1 LPSRGREAR
10 YEWHIRVCVSQSET
24 ATVMS
29 ALVQLVGVSKTFGDA
44 PAVHSV
50 DLSVERGKTTVLI
63 GPSGC
68 GKSTLLR
75 LIIGLIQPDT
85 GEIIFDG
92 AKIAMDKPARRSLG
106 EGGID
111 IVRRRVGYVI
121 QEGGLFP
128 HLTARR
134 NILLMARHLGRAE
147 NEMRARLNELCTLS
161 RLPENLL
168 DRYPLELSGG
178 QRQRVSL
185 MRALMLSPE
194 LLLLDEP
201 LGALD
206 PLVRAALQKD
216 LKEIF
221 ARLRQTALLV
231 THDLA
236 EAAYLG
242 DEIVLMHEGRI
253 VQQGSLK
260 DLRQRPATNFVS
272 EFINAQRS
280 LALT

>member
-1 LPSRGREAR
+1 
-10 YEWHIRVCVSQSET
+10 
-24 ATVMS
+24 MS
-29 ALVQLVGVSKTFGDA
+29 ALVQLVAVSKRYTGA
-44 PAVHSV
+44 AALHST
-50 DLSVERGKTTVLI
+50 DLGVERGKTTVLI

-75 LIIGLIQPDT
+75 LIIGLTAPDSGT
-85 GEIIFDG
+85 ISFDG
-92 AKIAMDKPARRSLG
+92 SQITQANIERLRRQ
-106 EGGID
+106 I
-111 IVRRRVGYVI
+111 GYVI

-128 HLTARR
+128 HLTARA
-134 NILLMARHLGRAE
+134 NILLVARHLGKSLA
-147 NEMRARLNELCTLS
+147 EMRTRLLELCELTRFSDNLLS
-161 RLPENLL
+161 R
-168 DRYPLELSGG
+168 YPIELSGG

-206 PLVRAALQKD
+206 PLVRASLQKD

-236 EAAYLG
+236 EAAYFG
-242 DEIVLMHEGRI
+242 DEIVLMNEGRV
-253 VQQGSLK
+253 VQQGSIA
-260 DLRQRPATNFVS
+260 DLRKKPATDFVR
-272 EFINAQRS
+272 EFVNAQRT
-280 LALT
+280 LAEI

>member
-1 LPSRGREAR
+1 MNP
-10 YEWHIRVCVSQSET
+10 
-24 ATVMS
+24 
-29 ALVQLVGVSKTFGDA
+29 LVRLIDVSKRFTGGA
-44 PAVHSV
+44 PALDTTS
-50 DLSVERGKTTVLI
+50 LSVAQGKTTVLI

-75 LIIGLIQPDT
+75 LIIGLIEPDA
-85 GEIIFDG
+85 GRIEFDG
-92 AKIAMDKPARRSLG
+92 APIGRANINAL
-106 EGGID
+106 
-111 IVRRRVGYVI
+111 RRRIGYVI

-128 HLTARR
+128 HLTART
-134 NILLMARHLGRAE
+134 NILLMARHLSQAPAE
-147 NEMRARLNELCTLS
+147 MDSRLNDLCALTRFPDEALQ
-161 RLPENLL
+161 
-168 DRYPLELSGG
+168 RYPVELSGG

-206 PLVRAALQKD
+206 PLVRASLQKD

-242 DEIVLMHEGRI
+242 DEIVLMNEGKI
-253 VQQGSLK
+253 VQRGSIT
-260 DLRQRPATNFVS
+260 DLRSKPANAFVS
-272 EFINAQRS
+272 EFINAQRT
-280 LALT
+280 LVLT

>member
-1 LPSRGREAR
+1 
-10 YEWHIRVCVSQSET
+10 
-24 ATVMS
+24 
-29 ALVQLVGVSKTFGDA
+29 
-44 PAVHSV
+44 
-50 DLSVERGKTTVLI
+50 
-63 GPSGC
+63 
-68 GKSTLLR
+68 
-75 LIIGLIQPDT
+75 LIIGLIQPDS
-85 GEIIFDG
+85 GQIIFDG
-92 AKIAMDKPARRSLG
+92 AKVNGDKPGRRRLAG
-106 EGGID
+106 GGID

-128 HLTARR
+128 HLTARG
-134 NILLMARHLGRAE
+134 NILLMARHLRGTRQTPPRE
-147 NEMRARLNELCTLS
+147 LDGFKPSSFKITDDEMEARLRELSALTRFS
-161 RLPENLL
+161 ESLL
-168 DRYPLELSGG
+168 GRYPLELSGG

-242 DEIVLMHEGRI
+242 DEIVLVNEGRI
-253 VQQGSLK
+253 VQQGSLA
-260 DLRQRPATNFVS
+260 DLREKPASPFVS

-280 LALT
+280 LAVI

>member
-1 LPSRGREAR
+1 MSDGCTGRNT
-10 YEWHIRVCVSQSET
+10 CVP
-24 ATVMS
+24 MS
-29 ALVQLVGVSKTFGDA
+29 ALVELRNIGKQYAGT
-44 PAVHSV
+44 PALRAIT
-50 DLSVERGKTTVLI
+50 LSVERGKTTVLI

-68 GKSTLLR
+68 GKSTVLR
-75 LIIGLIQPDT
+75 LIIGLVEPDC
-85 GEIIFDG
+85 GDILFESKPIAG
-92 AKIAMDKPARRSLG
+92 KIDNLRHR
-106 EGGID
+106 I
-111 IVRRRVGYVI
+111 GYVI

-128 HLTARR
+128 HLTARA
-134 NILLMARHLGRAE
+134 NVLLMARHLGTSDE
-147 NEMRARLNELCTLS
+147 KMRRRLLELCELTQLS
-161 RLPENLL
+161 ENLL
-168 DRYPLELSGG
+168 TRYPVELSGG

-185 MRALMLSPE
+185 MRALTLSPG

-221 ARLRQTALLV
+221 ARLKQTALLV

-242 DEIVLMHEGRI
+242 DEIVLMNEGRI
-253 VQQGSLK
+253 VQQGSIAN
-260 DLRQRPATNFVS
+260 LRERPANEFVR

-280 LALT
+280 LAVL

>member
-1 LPSRGREAR
+1 
-10 YEWHIRVCVSQSET
+10 V
-24 ATVMS
+24 S
-29 ALVQLVGVSKTFGDA
+29 ALVQLVGVSKTYGDA
-44 PAVHSV
+44 AAVHAV

-75 LIIGLIQPDT
+75 LIIGLIQPDG
-85 GEIIFDG
+85 GEVQFDG
-92 AKIAMDKPARRSLG
+92 TQLRADRPARRSLG

-111 IVRRRVGYVI
+111 IVRQRVGYVI

-128 HLTARR
+128 HLTARG

-147 NEMRARLNELCTLS
+147 NEMRAKIAGLCALT
-161 RLPENLL
+161 RFPENLL

-242 DEIVLMHEGRI
+242 DEIVLMNEGRI
-253 VQQGSLK
+253 VQQGSLNE
-260 DLRQRPATNFVS
+260 LRERPASAFVS
-272 EFINAQRS
+272 EFINAQRA

>member
-1 LPSRGREAR
+1 
-10 YEWHIRVCVSQSET
+10 
-24 ATVMS
+24 MS
-29 ALVQLVGVSKTFGDA
+29 ALVQLVEVSKRYRDA
-44 PAVHSV
+44 PALHPTT
-50 DLSVERGKTTVLI
+50 LALERGKTTVLI

-75 LIIGLIQPDT
+75 LIIRLIEPDT
-85 GEIIFDG
+85 GTIEFDG
-92 AKIAMDKPARRSLG
+92 KPVTPDKIDLL
-106 EGGID
+106 
-111 IVRRRVGYVI
+111 RRRIGYVI

-128 HLTARR
+128 HLTARA
-134 NILLMARHLGRAE
+134 NVLLMARHLGKLDE
-147 NEMRARLNELCTLS
+147 EMRMRLSELCALT
-161 RLPENLL
+161 RFPENLL
-168 DRYPLELSGG
+168 ARYPVELSGG

-206 PLVRAALQKD
+206 PLVRASLQKD

-236 EAAYLG
+236 EAAYLA
-242 DEIVLMHEGRI
+242 DEIVLMNEGQI
-253 VQQGSLK
+253 VQRGSIA
-260 DLRQRPATNFVS
+260 DLRDHPASDFVS
-272 EFINAQRS
+272 EFINAQRG
-280 LALT
+280 LAFV

>member
-1 LPSRGREAR
+1 M
-10 YEWHIRVCVSQSET
+10 T
-24 ATVMS
+24 ADP
-29 ALVQLVGVSKTFGDA
+29 LVQLVGVSKQFADA
-44 PAVHSV
+44 PAVHTI

-75 LIIGLIQPDT
+75 LIIGLLEPDS
-85 GEIIFDG
+85 GEIRFDG
-92 AKIAMDKPARRSLG
+92 AQLRTDKPARRSLG

-111 IVRRRVGYVI
+111 IVRRRIGYVI

-128 HLTARR
+128 HLTARG
-134 NILLMARHLGRAE
+134 NILLMARHLGRDAS
-147 NEMRARLNELCTLS
+147 EMRARLSELSALT
-161 RLPENLL
+161 RFPENLL
-168 DRYPLELSGG
+168 ERYPLELSGG

-201 LGALD
+201 VGALD
-206 PLVRAALQKD
+206 SLVRAAPQKD

-242 DEIVLMHEGRI
+242 DEIVLMNEGRI
-253 VQQGSLK
+253 VQQGSLA
-260 DLRQRPATNFVS
+260 DLREKPASSFVS

-280 LALT
+280 LAVI

>member
-1 LPSRGREAR
+1 
-10 YEWHIRVCVSQSET
+10 
-24 ATVMS
+24 MS
-29 ALVQLVGVSKTFGDA
+29 ALVQLKDVSKNYGDT
-44 PAVHSV
+44 PALNPTSLSV
-50 DLSVERGKTTVLI
+50 DSGKTTVLI

-75 LIIGLIQPDT
+75 LIIRLIEPDS
-85 GEIIFDG
+85 GSIEFDG
-92 AKIAMDKPARRSLG
+92 KPVTPDNINAL
-106 EGGID
+106 
-111 IVRRRVGYVI
+111 RRRIGYVI

-128 HLTARR
+128 HLTARA
-134 NILLMARHLGRAE
+134 NVLLMARYIGKLQEETH
-147 NEMRARLNELCTLS
+147 S
-161 RLPENLL
+161 RLLKLCELTRFSQNLL
-168 DRYPLELSGG
+168 PRYPLELSGG

-206 PLVRAALQKD
+206 PLVRVSLQKD

-221 ARLRQTALLV
+221 TRLQQTALLV

-242 DEIVLMHEGRI
+242 DAIVLMNDGRI
-253 VQQGSLK
+253 AQQGSLA
-260 DLRQRPATNFVS
+260 DLRERPAGSFVT
-272 EFINAQRS
+272 EFINAQRG

>member
-1 LPSRGREAR
+1 
-10 YEWHIRVCVSQSET
+10 
-24 ATVMS
+24 MS
-29 ALVQLVGVSKTFGDA
+29 ALVELLSISKTFGGSA
-44 PAVHSV
+44 AVHEI
-50 DLSVERGKTTVLI
+50 DLSVERGTTTALI

-75 LIIGLIQPDT
+75 LIIGLLEPDS
-85 GEIIFDG
+85 GEIKFDG
-92 AKIAMDKPARRSLG
+92 EPSLT
-106 EGGID
+106 D
-111 IVRRRVGYVI
+111 RVDSVRRRVGYVI

-128 HLTARR
+128 HLTARG
-134 NILLMARHLGRAE
+134 NILLMARHLRRTNKSKGGIARPDGLKPPSLE
-147 NEMRARLNELCTLS
+147 SEGDMQARLRELCALT
-161 RLPENLL
+161 RLPEDLL
-168 DRYPLELSGG
+168 GRYPLELSGG

-206 PLVRAALQKD
+206 PLVRASLQND

-221 ARLRQTALLV
+221 GRLKQTALLV

-242 DEIVLMHEGRI
+242 NTIVLMNQGRI
-253 VQQGSLK
+253 VQQGSLR
-260 DLRQRPATNFVS
+260 DLQQNPVSNFVT
-272 EFINAQRS
+272 EFINAQRT
-280 LALT
+280 LVIG

>member
-1 LPSRGREAR
+1 MDP
-10 YEWHIRVCVSQSET
+10 
-24 ATVMS
+24 
-29 ALVQLVGVSKTFGDA
+29 LVQLVDVTKRYANA
-44 PAVHSV
+44 PALHSIS
-50 DLSVERGKTTVLI
+50 LSVARGKTTVLI

-68 GKSTLLR
+68 GKSTVLR
-75 LIIGLIQPDT
+75 LIIGLVEPDT
-85 GEIIFDG
+85 GESLFEGEPITNEFDN
-92 AKIAMDKPARRSLG
+92 
-106 EGGID
+106 
-111 IVRRRVGYVI
+111 VRQRIGYVI

-128 HLTARR
+128 HLTARA
-134 NILLMARHLGRAE
+134 NILLMARHLAKPSP
-147 NEMRARLNELCTLS
+147 EMQARLSELCEITRFS
-161 RLPENLL
+161 KDLL
-168 DRYPLELSGG
+168 GRYPVELSGG

-221 ARLRQTALLV
+221 GRLKQTALLV

-242 DEIVLMHEGRI
+242 DEIVLMNEGRI
-253 VQQGSLK
+253 VQQGSIG
-260 DLRQRPATNFVS
+260 DLRDRPANEFVR
-272 EFINAQRS
+272 EFINAQRAI
-280 LALT
+280 ALT

>member
-1 LPSRGREAR
+1 
-10 YEWHIRVCVSQSET
+10 V
-24 ATVMS
+24 S

-44 PAVHSV
+44 AAVHGI
-50 DLSVERGKTTVLI
+50 DLSIERGKTTVLI

-75 LIIGLIQPDT
+75 LIIGLLEPDG
-85 GEIIFDG
+85 GEIQFDG
-92 AKIAMDKPARRSLG
+92 SQLRADK
-106 EGGID
+106 ID

-128 HLTARR
+128 HLTARG
-134 NILLMARHLGRAE
+134 NVLLMARHLGRAE
-147 NEMRARLNELCTLS
+147 KEMRSRLSELCALT
-161 RLPENLL
+161 RFPENLL
-168 DRYPLELSGG
+168 RRYPRELSGG

-216 LKEIF
+216 LKGIF
-221 ARLRQTALLV
+221 ARLKQTALLV

-242 DEIVLMHEGRI
+242 GEIVLMNEGRI
-253 VQQGSLK
+253 VQRGSIV
-260 DLRQRPATNFVS
+260 DLRERPATSFVS
-272 EFINAQRS
+272 EFINAQRG
-280 LALT
+280 LALI